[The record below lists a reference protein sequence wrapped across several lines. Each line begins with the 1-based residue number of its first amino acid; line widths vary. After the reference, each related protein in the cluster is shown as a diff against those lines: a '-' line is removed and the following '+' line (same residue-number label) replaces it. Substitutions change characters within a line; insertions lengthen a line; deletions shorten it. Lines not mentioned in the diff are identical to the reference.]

1 MACFWLVGC
10 AVRQRQNPRLF
21 PAVIE
26 RMETPDLIEPPLAVK
41 RVEVMRIARG
51 ELARFQITATQVCI
65 AKCLGT
71 LTREKMKAQPA
82 PVHAGHSLGFSK
94 EGDKQQQN
102 EIGIDLRLELQIA
115 RKIFGSD
122 LASSVF
128 ELKRRVQRVVEFL
141 HKHDQRP
148 DISIADPCARIVLFE
163 LFNQPAR
170 IVNTDVKL
178 IARAPQKCACELA

>member
-1 MACFWLVGC
+1 
-10 AVRQRQNPRLF
+10 
-21 PAVIE
+21 
-26 RMETPDLIEPPLAVK
+26 
-41 RVEVMRIARG
+41 MR
-51 ELARFQITATQVCI
+51 
-65 AKCLGT
+65 
-71 LTREKMKAQPA
+71 
-82 PVHAGHSLGFSK
+82 GHSLGFSK

-148 DISIADPCARIVLFE
+148 DIAIADPCARIVLFE
-163 LFNQPAR
+163 LFDQPAR

-178 IARAPQKCACELA
+178 ISRTPQKRARELAQFSR